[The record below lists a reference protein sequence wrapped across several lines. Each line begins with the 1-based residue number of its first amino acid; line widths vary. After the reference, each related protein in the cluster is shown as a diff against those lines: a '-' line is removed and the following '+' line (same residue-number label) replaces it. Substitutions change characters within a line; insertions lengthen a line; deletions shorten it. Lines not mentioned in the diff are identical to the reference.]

1 VIVAMW
7 GRRSFYVG
15 DNLSVGVKDLDRAV
29 AWYQEKLGLR
39 LTPLKS
45 EDFEAFLS
53 FAKDD
58 DTGLALVVVPPGGN
72 EGKR

>member
-1 VIVAMW
+1 MW